1 MTRIII
7 YRTICRREEKD
18 GEKVRERERETGKCA
33 INVAILHFNLHNVVN
48 VLSLSLSL
56 TRQFYGPENYTVFS

>member
-1 MTRIII
+1 MER
-7 YRTICRREEKD
+7 K
-18 GEKVRERERETGKCA
+18 RERERETGKCA